1 MNRFLLLVILLVTI
15 PAAISFWW
23 IATEEEKNI
32 CLERS
37 SKYKNEFSAKLAY
50 NKCLKEIKKQR
61 KYQNKKSNNKSPKE
75 ICDERKAS
83 EISKLDDF
91 KIDETNPMPQVTKEG
106 KLYHIELM
114 YGFCIREAIRKNAN

>member
-23 IATEEEKNI
+23 IATDEEKNI

-61 KYQNKKSNNKSPKE
+61 KYQNKGSNIKSPKE

-91 KIDETNPMPQVTKEG
+91 KVDETSSMPQLSKEG
-106 KLYHIELM
+106 QIYQIELM
-114 YGFCIREAIRKNAN
+114 HSFCIREEIRKNAK